1 MTTRAPNVSGAL
13 TAGAKVGLEI
23 RGAALAVATG
33 SCLAAAWALIND
45 HDLRRFKKSVAGGA
59 LGFLGS
65 YLFIRGSRFND
76 VQTAA
81 VVSGLFALAAMFS
94 YRRLRF

>member
-1 MTTRAPNVSGAL
+1 MPRQPQMVYTGVQ
-13 TAGAKVGLEI
+13 KVGLEV

-33 SCLAAAWALIND
+33 SCLAAGWALLND
-45 HDLRRFKKSVAGGA
+45 HDLRRLKKSVAGGA

-81 VVSGLFALAAMFS
+81 VVTALMSLAAMMT